1 MLWPLRFQPQNTVC
15 KAPFD
20 AGRGAAVASNQSRT
34 EGPLGKPAK
43 YVDAET
49 VQTSKRSRKQSRM
62 AVQKEAKKLVPEQRV
77 AHCMWTPATVPGL
90 STVDVLRRNGEARF
104 SGLQT
109 CGSVWACPVCSA
121 KITEV
126 RRQELHQLMEWAEEE
141 GHTALLLTFT
151 ARHKVTDNLTKL
163 LACIGGAKRRLR
175 QSRSFRNLKQAV
187 VGTVTALEVTHGE
200 NGWHPHYHEL
210 WIVNPNSLADPV
222 GDIDAALRDEWLHCL
237 AKEGL
242 SGNGAA
248 FDVRDGSFASDYAAK
263 FGDDGHDG
271 WGMPEEM
278 TMSKSK
284 SGRRGGRSPMQLLRD
299 SAQGD
304 EEAGR
309 LWAIFARAF
318 KGKRQLVWS
327 NGLKVLAKI
336 GETDDQEIAEGEEY
350 TPEQDEVI
358 ARIPRETWY
367 RVRHL
372 RGEILEAAE
381 VGGTMAVML
390 LLANPPPPSCHDC
403 GSDMV
408 LIE

>member
-1 MLWPLRFQPQNTVC
+1 M
-15 KAPFD
+15 
-20 AGRGAAVASNQSRT
+20 SNQGA
-34 EGPLGKPAK
+34 EQAPLGKPAK
-43 YVDAET
+43 YVDVGT
-49 VQTSKRSRKQSRM
+49 DRTSKRSRKQGRM
-62 AVQKEAKKLVPEQRV
+62 AAQKEAKKLVPEQRV
-77 AHCMWTPATVPGL
+77 AHCMWTPATMPGL

-126 RRQELHQLMEWAEEE
+126 RRQELHQLMDWAENE

-151 ARHKVTDNLTKL
+151 ARHKVTDDLAKL
-163 LACIGGAKRRLR
+163 LAGIGKAKRRLR
-175 QSRSFRNLKQAV
+175 QSRSFRGLSAV
-187 VGTVTALEVTHGE
+187 IVGTVTALEVTYGQ

-210 WIVNPNSLADPV
+210 WIVKNAPDLLADPAAN
-222 GDIDAALRDEWLHCL
+222 IDEALREEWLRCL
-237 AKEGL
+237 SKEGL

-248 FDVRDGSFASDYAAK
+248 FDVRDGSFARDYPAK
-263 FGDDGHDG
+263 FGDDPHDG

-284 SGRRGGRSPMQLLRD
+284 SGRSGGRSPMQLLRD

-327 NGLKVLAKI
+327 NGLKALAKI
-336 GETDDQEIAEGEEY
+336 GETEDQEIVEGEEY
-350 TPEQDEVI
+350 TPDEDEVI
-358 ARIPRETWY
+358 ARIPRDTWY

-372 RGEILEAAE
+372 RSEILEAAE
-381 VGGTMAVML
+381 IGGTLAVMQ
-390 LLANPPPPSCHDC
+390 LLAHPPPPACDEC
-403 GSDMV
+403 GTDMV